1 MKKPLSYFLILVM
14 LLGSGCHSL
23 RKKFIR
29 KKKHEEAPPV
39 YIGVKDYPSKLTQE
53 AYIDYN
59 LFVRGWLEEL
69 HDSLRT
75 SGNIKREKR
84 AINEAIMNIEQII
97 YFFNDEGKEAIY
109 PVYEELL
116 ALRTEI
122 QRAPSMSSGKRNSLA
137 RRVENVKRRFENNFS
152 YSDIE
157 KWIN

>member
-1 MKKPLSYFLILVM
+1 MVLV
-14 LLGSGCHSL
+14 LTSGCHGL

-29 KKKHEEAPPV
+29 KKKYEEAPPV
-39 YIGVKDYPSKLTQE
+39 YVGVKEYPDKLTQE

-69 HDSLRT
+69 QESLRT
-75 SGNIKREKR
+75 EGNVKREKR

-109 PVYEELL
+109 PIYEELL
-116 ALRTEI
+116 AIRTEI

-137 RRVENVKRRFENNFS
+137 RRVENVERRFDSNFG
-152 YSDIE
+152 YSEVE
-157 KWIN
+157 KWID